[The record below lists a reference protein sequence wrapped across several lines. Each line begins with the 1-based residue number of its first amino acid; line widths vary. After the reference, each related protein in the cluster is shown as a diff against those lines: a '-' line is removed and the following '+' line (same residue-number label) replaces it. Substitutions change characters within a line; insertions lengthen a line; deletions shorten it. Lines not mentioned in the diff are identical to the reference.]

1 MVDGQALCFLQKKS
15 AEAIVGAMEVMP
27 STLFPDEK
35 SEQVK
40 RLCADGSYHQQQW
53 SLDEK

>member
-15 AEAIVGAMEVMP
+15 AEATVGAMEVMP

-40 RLCADGSYHQQQW
+40 RLCADGSYHRQQW